1 MWHAKTLSN
10 RLQGDSD
17 FAPHALAAMAREPL
31 HHFQAS
37 SSNGQELGSG
47 FMHASKPQTQGDTQT
62 QQAPVDTDVDMEDAV
77 QTNGNPA
84 SNGYLAEEQNG
95 TEPDTN
101 GTANDPDVEQ
111 MQTNGDAPQSPAGD
125 DASETASQQTA
136 HRMTTRARANVAST
150 PSPPGTP
157 SSENNYVHPLFTFPV
172 SSLPDRDF
180 GLPPAEAEETR
191 LLLMAYVQK
200 QEEIARIATDLSH
213 GMMQGER
220 MRQDVFK
227 WSKAEAHI
235 GEMSDGE
242 DWYDEEE
249 WGLDGQLGKGRDEE
263 EDEAVAAGKKSTRQ
277 RRKPDREDR

>member
-1 MWHAKTLSN
+1 
-10 RLQGDSD
+10 
-17 FAPHALAAMAREPL
+17 MAREPL
-31 HHFQAS
+31 EDFWS
-37 SSNGQELGSG
+37 NNSNGQEVSG
-47 FMHASKPQTQGDTQT
+47 HHTQT
-62 QQAPVDTDVDMEDAV
+62 SSGNNTSTTLAQQTSDDKDVNMEGVEQADHSPA
-77 QTNGNPA
+77 TNGYPA
-84 SNGYLAEEQNG
+84 DAQNG
-95 TEPDTN
+95 TEPVTH
-101 GTANDPDVEQ
+101 GTPTDSGALQAQP
-111 MQTNGDAPQSPAGD
+111 NGDVAQSPDGED
-125 DASETASQQTA
+125 VSETASQQTA
-136 HRMTTRARANVAST
+136 HRMTTRARAHAAST
-150 PSPPGTP
+150 PSPPATP
-157 SSENNYVHPLFTFPV
+157 SSTVNNIHPLFTFPV

-227 WSKAEAHI
+227 WSKAEAHVR
-235 GEMSDGE
+235 EMSDGE